1 MIGPTRKIPRP
12 PVAGNFTITPLTP
25 EQRSIVE
32 GQLAADRARRS
43 PVSPGAFP
51 GYGSGVENLIPIG
64 GQLVRIIVPPGGFA
78 GFAQQTPA
86 TQRLFS
92 QAAGRRGG
100 QTTQRRRRRKAK
112 AAAAMPR
119 RRRRRSAAAAPR
131 RRRSS
136 RRPARLVKGSA
147 AAKRYMASIRRK
159 RRR

>member
-1 MIGPTRKIPRP
+1 MIGPTPRIKGAG
-12 PVAGNFTITPLTP
+12 VAGNFTITPLTP

-131 RRRSS
+131 RRRT